1 MMVAANLPQPTARL
15 PSAAPSRASWLMT
28 AQPASRISW
37 IMSPDRFAK
46 LTTRQRESLRLYH
59 QRYRVKEIARALAI
73 SENTVSG
80 YLTEATALLDV
91 GGRPAAAAAL
101 AAHEAAH
108 PETRGRFSV
117 GDPTPRPDAEPS
129 SPGDDAPAPA
139 AAAGPRSAPHAPG
152 PLRLPFRNG
161 DGNDLTIAQ
170 RLFWLGAIVFALVT
184 GFGLFAL
191 FVRTLSDVVAQL
203 AR

>member
-1 MMVAANLPQPTARL
+1 
-15 PSAAPSRASWLMT
+15 
-28 AQPASRISW
+28 
-37 IMSPDRFAK
+37 MSPDRFAK
-46 LTTRQRESLRLYH
+46 LTTRQRECLRLYH

-73 SENTVSG
+73 SENTASG
-80 YLTEATALLDV
+80 YLTEATALLGV

-101 AAHEAAH
+101 AAFEATH
-108 PETRGRFSV
+108 PDARGRFSV
-117 GDPTPRPDAEPS
+117 GDTVPPPEPEPS
-129 SPGDDAPAPA
+129 LPGNDAPAPA
-139 AAAGPRSAPHAPG
+139 SRAEPRATTHAPG
-152 PLRLPFRNG
+152 ALRLPFRKG

-170 RLFWLGAIVFALVT
+170 RLFWLGVIMFALVT

>member
-1 MMVAANLPQPTARL
+1 
-15 PSAAPSRASWLMT
+15 
-28 AQPASRISW
+28 
-37 IMSPDRFAK
+37 MSPDRFAK
-46 LTTRQRESLRLYH
+46 LTTRQRECLRLYH

-73 SENTVSG
+73 SENTASG
-80 YLTEATALLDV
+80 YLTEATALLGV

-101 AAHEAAH
+101 AAYEAAH
-108 PETRGRFSV
+108 PDARGRFSV
-117 GDPTPRPDAEPS
+117 GDPTPVPAAEPS
-129 SPGDDAPAPA
+129 LPGDDAPAPA
-139 AAAGPRSAPHAPG
+139 AVVGTGAPTHAPAA
-152 PLRLPFRNG
+152 PWLPFRKG

-170 RLFWLGAIVFALVT
+170 RLFWLGAIVFGLVT